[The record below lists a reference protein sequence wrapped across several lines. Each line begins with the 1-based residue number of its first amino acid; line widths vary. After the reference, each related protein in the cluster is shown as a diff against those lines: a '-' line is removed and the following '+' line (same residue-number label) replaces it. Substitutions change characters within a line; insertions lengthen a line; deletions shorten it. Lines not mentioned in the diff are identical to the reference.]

1 MTDSTWICQA
11 CNQENK
17 PEAKECAKCGKP
29 FDADTILSLITKTV
43 PAIQLEAPRSE
54 QAPILASLPAD
65 ALALSIVGQERP
77 IIIKGSHRIT
87 LGRHAPGQPLPSVDL
102 TDYDAL
108 ERGVSRQHAVITF
121 VDGLCTVQD
130 TGSTNGTWL
139 NERRLPPH
147 KFYPLHSGDHLR
159 LGQLRMYVYFH
170 TNHALVKQMTN
181 EVVLRDWTLE
191 QVPQSLTPHYISDT
205 LCPYLNALTEV
216 QAVFNRIRGQE
227 STEVC
232 ILSIKYPPNFSMS
245 LRGASEAI
253 RMVEEVLT
261 PHRKG
266 DKAKPSTFESK
277 DAPHADTSLKGER
290 DAPETKDGKREKEES
305 RGTED
310 IAKQVIGT
318 TKHIG
323 MVENHEP
330 VGVTE
335 DLLRQLA
342 MEAVGRINPGLS
354 EKERLP
360 FVEGLIAPIKTLL
373 SSTIEISRN

>member
-11 CNQENK
+11 CNYENK
-17 PEAKECAKCGKP
+17 PEAKECAKCGKS

-43 PAIQLEAPRSE
+43 PAIQLEAPRLE
-54 QAPILASLPAD
+54 QAPILAGLPAD

-87 LGRHAPGQPLPSVDL
+87 LGRHAPGQPPPSVDL

-147 KFYPLHSGDHLR
+147 KFYPLHSGDCLR
-159 LGQLRMYVYFH
+159 LGQLRIYVYFH

-191 QVPQSLTPHYISDT
+191 QAPQSLTPHYISDT
-205 LCPYLNALTEV
+205 LCPYLNALTDV

-245 LRGASEAI
+245 LRGALRGYPDGRGS
-253 RMVEEVLT
+253 LN
-261 PHRKG
+261 
-266 DKAKPSTFESK
+266 PSS
-277 DAPHADTSLKGER
+277 
-290 DAPETKDGKREKEES
+290 
-305 RGTED
+305 
-310 IAKQVIGT
+310 
-318 TKHIG
+318 
-323 MVENHEP
+323 
-330 VGVTE
+330 
-335 DLLRQLA
+335 
-342 MEAVGRINPGLS
+342 
-354 EKERLP
+354 
-360 FVEGLIAPIKTLL
+360 
-373 SSTIEISRN
+373 